1 MSLTA
6 NKSLDSLHHTE
17 GEVKKKNFIIFGL
30 DKLEGISCFCIMR
43 SDGC

>member
-17 GEVKKKNFIIFGL
+17 GEVKKKKLYYFWTGQTGRNFL
-30 DKLEGISCFCIMR
+30 LLYYEK
-43 SDGC
+43 

>member
-17 GEVKKKNFIIFGL
+17 GEVKKKNYYFWTGQTGRNFL
-30 DKLEGISCFCIMR
+30 LLYYEK
-43 SDGC
+43 